1 VKSSREQFGAEQRN
15 SMGDDADD
23 VPVKRTFKKQ
33 KSMLTA
39 AFRGVVVEQA
49 LSAIKQESQA
59 YAVKGAGH
67 YFKVDGAMDM
77 DEVKKLQHPY
87 LDASEARAYDDADGA
102 QLRDAGKAYESLMEE
117 VDGFSSDT
125 GTIPMDT
132 GGYNAFL
139 TYIDLASRL
148 KVQDTPDKDG
158 KPSIKIDSIDD
169 KNPGKAKKG
178 GFAGGYDHVNVPCF
192 SEAEQNRVLFG
203 YTRTSFQK
211 IAGPKAN
218 LLLSAVT
225 EQVAQKIKKP
235 VKLVE
240 AHVLFHWNGHSFFK
254 YHTDNVGTW
263 TLVVMLTPGVSTFH
277 MAGFPKNA
285 TFDKP
290 GSAHLFQSK
299 MAHRSDRAPRRTVK
313 MTFFFV
319 EETVIDLAVDEKA
332 LPAPDPPQEAP
343 ADVKETVVKEGGASS
358 SS

>member
-1 VKSSREQFGAEQRN
+1 
-15 SMGDDADD
+15 M
-23 VPVKRTFKKQ
+23 
-33 KSMLTA
+33 
-39 AFRGVVVEQA
+39 
-49 LSAIKQESQA
+49 
-59 YAVKGAGH
+59 
-67 YFKVDGAMDM
+67 
-77 DEVKKLQHPY
+77 
-87 LDASEARAYDDADGA
+87 
-102 QLRDAGKAYESLMEE
+102 
-117 VDGFSSDT
+117 
-125 GTIPMDT
+125 
-132 GGYNAFL
+132 
-139 TYIDLASRL
+139 
-148 KVQDTPDKDG
+148 
-158 KPSIKIDSIDD
+158 
-169 KNPGKAKKG
+169 
-178 GFAGGYDHVNVPCF
+178 
-192 SEAEQNRVLFG
+192 
-203 YTRTSFQK
+203 
-211 IAGPKAN
+211 
-218 LLLSAVT
+218 LSAVT

-332 LPAPDPPQEAP
+332 SPAPDPPQEAP
-343 ADVKETVVKEGGASS
+343 ADVKETVVKEEGASS